1 MEGIAMG
8 NQEDE
13 PVLLPI
19 LSGLDGLVLGVKYAS
34 VPFIFPFPFPFR
46 IVFLSLLGGLARLF
60 LGGLEFDVDVG
71 YITTSARPPPLPLLR
86 LSLLRV

>member
-13 PVLLPI
+13 PDLLPI
-19 LSGLDGLVLGVKYAS
+19 LSGLDGLFLGVKNAS
-34 VPFIFPFPFPFR
+34 VPFIFPFPFR
-46 IVFLSLLGGLARLF
+46 ILFLSLLGRLARLF

-71 YITTSARPPPLPLLR
+71 YITTSARPPPLPFLR
-86 LSLLRV
+86 LSLFRV